1 MPALFATLAAFL
13 FGSVPIFVALGLS
26 TLLVLMFIVAPAPEI
41 MIQRLFGGIDR
52 FALMSMPFFILAA
65 NIMREGGLADRILE
79 WTRAIVGSLRG
90 GVALTTE
97 LACMFFGALS
107 GSSPATVVAIGTI
120 MYPELIAKKYGKAF
134 ATGLITASGSVA
146 LVIPP
151 SITLIVYGATTGTS
165 VGALFIGGIGA
176 GVVYGLFFLAYCL
189 YYARKH
195 QLPGGEPTSPA
206 RIWRTTV
213 EAIWAL
219 GVPIIILGGIYAG
232 VFTPTEA
239 AGISVVYALFV
250 SMVIYREMTLSQL
263 YEVCVTSAITIAQ
276 ILVLVSCAAA
286 FGWLLTVGQVPQQL
300 AAAVLG
306 ISESPLF
313 FLLVVNIIFLV
324 AGMFVDG
331 TAAIIILAPLVFPL
345 SAQMGINP
353 VHLGVLMVT
362 NLAIGMFTPPFGLN
376 LFVGSAVTKLS
387 VVRVIPGVL
396 PFIVVSLVALAVIT
410 YLPEVTLFLPRLVY
424 GGV

>member
-1 MPALFATLAAFL
+1 MPTLFATLAVFL

-65 NIMREGGLADRILE
+65 NIMRVGGLADRILE
-79 WTRAIVGSLRG
+79 WTRALVGSLRG

-120 MYPELIAKKYGKAF
+120 MYPELIDKKYGKAF

-189 YYARKH
+189 YYARRH

-206 RIWRTTV
+206 RIWRATV

-250 SMVIYREMTLSQL
+250 SMVIYREMTVSQL
-263 YEVCVTSAITIAQ
+263 YEVCVTSAVTIAQ

-376 LFVGSAVTKLS
+376 LFVGSAVARLS